1 MALTDTGIRKAKPGE
16 KPIKLF
22 DGGGLFLH
30 VMPTGSKI
38 WRIAYRV
45 DGNQKMFTLGRYP
58 EVTLAQ
64 ARDKCLEARK
74 LMVSEVDPVQ
84 KKRAD
89 KLAKVQATENNFE
102 AVAREWHAHW
112 KHSSSSEHHIGQ
124 TLRRLEG
131 DVFPAIGKRPIAEIE
146 APELRDMA
154 LAIEKRGA
162 GELAKRSLQMCSMV
176 FRYAIAHGKA
186 VRNPAVDIRPSDIL
200 KARKVENHARVDAS
214 ELPQLM
220 RKIDAYQGKPAT
232 RMALK
237 LLALTFVR
245 TSELIEA
252 QWSEFDLDAARWDIP
267 AERMKMRT
275 AHVVP
280 LSSQS
285 VGVLRTLHTIT
296 GGRELLFPG
305 ERDHSK
311 PISNNTILKALEIMG
326 YKGLMTGHGFRGVAS
341 TVLHENEF
349 DHAHIEAQLA
359 HSERDSVSAAYNHA
373 KYIPQRN
380 AMMEWWGNYLESVAK
395 GNVLPLRKLAA

>member
-38 WRIAYRV
+38 WRVAYRV
-45 DGNQKMFTLGRYP
+45 DGNQKMFTVGRYP

-124 TLRRLEG
+124 TLRRLQN

-154 LAIEKRGA
+154 LEIEKRGA

-186 VRNPAVDIRPSDIL
+186 TRNPAVDIRPSDIL

-252 QWSEFDLDAARWDIP
+252 RWSEFHLDAARWDIP

-280 LSSQS
+280 LSTQA

-305 ERDHSK
+305 ERDHGK

-373 KYIPQRN
+373 KYIPQRT

-395 GNVLPLRKLAA
+395 GNVLPLRKIA

>member
-22 DGGGLFLH
+22 DGGGLYLD
-30 VMPTGSKI
+30 VMPTGSKM
-38 WRIAYRV
+38 WRIAYRM
-45 DGNQKMFTLGRYP
+45 GGKPKTFTMGRYP

-64 ARDKCLEARK
+64 ARDKLLEARK

-84 KKRAD
+84 KRRAD
-89 KLAKVQATENNFE
+89 KLAKVQATVNNFE
-102 AVAREWHAHW
+102 SVAREWHAHW

-124 TLRRLEG
+124 TLRRLQN
-131 DVFPAIGKRPIAEIE
+131 DVFPIIGKRPIAEIE

-176 FRYAIAHGKA
+176 FRYAVAHGKA
-186 VRNPAVDIRPSDIL
+186 TRNPAIDIRPGDIL

-237 LLALTFVR
+237 LMALTFVR
-245 TSELIEA
+245 TSELIKA
-252 QWSEFDLDAARWDIP
+252 RWSEFDLNAARWDVP
-267 AERMKMRT
+267 ADRMKMRT

-280 LSSQS
+280 LSTQA

-359 HSERDSVSAAYNHA
+359 HSERDIVSAAYNHA
-373 KYIPQRN
+373 KYIPQRT

>member
-38 WRIAYRV
+38 WRVAYRV
-45 DGNQKMFTLGRYP
+45 DGNQKMFTVGRYP